1 MAATL
6 ELLRVVCDAV
16 VELDSQH
23 VITNTAMDLAALL
36 LRGTDMSLEGTNFGS
51 LLALDADRLMFDR
64 RVGAS
69 ETPAGVIA
77 VRIADS
83 LSNLLRLQLLY
94 VRFSGA
100 DGRFRYFIGIRED
113 VDILDEL
120 RAGAKCDSTRDR
132 CREKAVEPNQM
143 TLEAALSANLASHPR
158 VSGTMVFDASNF
170 ELFFLTLRTGLVF
183 DASKPRSL
191 TGGLQALLPDCSTN
205 DKFKSSL
212 ESYLACFLTAE
223 STNQHLPASIT
234 DISIV
239 LQSPHSCDGHHSAQE
254 MFANC
259 SISLHRTFFPV
270 CRRKADRVDAM
281 VSCCDVDVG
290 ANQGNSSSNCSEDDR
305 FHDRKSGGV
314 RSSLI
319 VAMACLWGGA
329 SPSGS
334 FTETSETCSDGSSS
348 VQESVSNTS
357 GSASSNSDAE
367 HVSAESMTIGRPR
380 LSRRKRV
387 ERKRH
392 SRRSSSEQTL
402 AARSAALFG
411 FGDVGNFRIDDKSDI
426 TTTEVL
432 QRVEVMAVAE
442 TADGVEVAPSSGLC
456 L

>member
-158 VSGTMVFDASNF
+158 VVGTMVFDASNF
-170 ELFFLTLRTGLVF
+170 ELFFLMLGTGLCF
-183 DASKPRSL
+183 DRSKARSH
-191 TGGLQALLPDCSTN
+191 TCGLQTLLPDCSTN
-205 DKFKSSL
+205 NEFKNL
-212 ESYLACFLTAE
+212 FESYLASFVTAE
-223 STNQHLPASIT
+223 STNHHTPAPMT
-234 DISIV
+234 DISIL
-239 LQSPHSCDGHHSAQE
+239 LQPPHSRDGHQSGE
-254 MFANC
+254 KLFANC
-259 SISLHRTFFPV
+259 YITLHRIFWTV
-270 CRRKADRVDAM
+270 CPRKADRVHAM
-281 VSCCDVDVG
+281 ASCCDVDIG
-290 ANQGNSSSNCSEDDR
+290 ANQGNSSFNCSQDDTS
-305 FHDRKSGGV
+305 HDGKSGGV
-314 RSSLI
+314 RHSLVI
-319 VAMACLWGGA
+319 AVACLMGRD
-329 SPSGS
+329 SPSDS
-334 FTETSETCSDGSSS
+334 FMKTSETRSEGSSTD
-348 VQESVSNTS
+348 QES
-357 GSASSNSDAE
+357 GSDYSSKE
-367 HVSAESMTIGRPR
+367 HKSAEAEREHLRRKRKERKGR
-380 LSRRKRV
+380 SRRKNY
-387 ERKRH
+387 EIL
-392 SRRSSSEQTL
+392 L
-402 AARSAALFG
+402 AASSADASP
-411 FGDVGNFRIDDKSDI
+411 FGDVESVRIGDKRDI
-426 TTTEVL
+426 TTTEGSQCVAAMAT
-432 QRVEVMAVAE
+432 VEAL
-442 TADGVEVAPSSGLC
+442 DRVEVAPSRVESL
-456 L
+456 

>member
-36 LRGTDMSLEGTNFGS
+36 LRGTDVSLNGVKFRS
-51 LLALDADRLMFDR
+51 LLALDSDRLMFDS
-64 RVGAS
+64 RVGTSGIQMQEA
-69 ETPAGVIA
+69 TANGMA

-83 LSNLLRLQLLY
+83 LGNLLSLQLLH
-94 VRFSGA
+94 VPFFGA
-100 DGRFRYFIGIRED
+100 DGRLRHFIGIRENAD
-113 VDILDEL
+113 TLDKFCADAECDKTRDQCRGNVVDPSHMA
-120 RAGAKCDSTRDR
+120 AGAD
-132 CREKAVEPNQM
+132 
-143 TLEAALSANLASHPR
+143 LSSHLASHPS
-158 VSGTMVFDASNF
+158 VLGTIVFDASNF

-205 DKFKSSL
+205 DKFKSSF
-212 ESYLACFLTAE
+212 ESYLAGFVTAG
-223 STNQHLPASIT
+223 SMGQHPPASMT
-234 DISIV
+234 NTPIV
-239 LQSPHSCDGHHSAQE
+239 LQAPHGGHGHHSAE
-254 MFANC
+254 NMFVSC
-259 SISLHRTFFPV
+259 CITLHRNFWTGCP
-270 CRRKADRVDAM
+270 RKADRVNALA
-281 VSCCDVDVG
+281 SCCDVDVD
-290 ANQGNSSSNCSEDDR
+290 ANQNDTS
-305 FHDRKSGGV
+305 HDRKSGGDG
-314 RSSLI
+314 SPSI
-319 VAMACLWGGA
+319 VAVACLLGGA
-329 SPSGS
+329 SP
-334 FTETSETCSDGSSS
+334 TSETRSEGSSS
-348 VQESVSNTS
+348 GQESVS